1 MTNQPTKNN
10 TVSKY
15 ISTFETYVT
24 VLFPALLS
32 APRYR
37 KVLVRIVAVI
47 GNRFRSAKQMSNFVS
62 SLLEESYEWGNSLAN
77 ANKDLTKIVRLRFI
91 QGITR
96 SFFDISR
103 DVVRGCEIDFPQI
116 SWNLSSMMRIPL
128 CNLGFACQ

>member
-47 GNRFRSAKQMSNFVS
+47 GNRFRNAKQMSNFVS

-91 QGITR
+91 QGVTR